1 MYTARQHPEADA
13 GGISAPVSPVRHHNK
28 EITAAMPTLASPF
41 SHGRSRSW
49 ASGTLLALLALLFGS
64 WLLPSVA
71 SARSV
76 SFASM
81 FSPVSRLGEG
91 TSYTTELTLSGSEYH
106 GHVDPLTGL
115 TVHLPAGVGV
125 SSAGFPTC
133 SKFTLEQFTPAGCP
147 AGSLAGPVG
156 SLKLVLY
163 FGTEAIEEEATV
175 QAVFGPAGVLYFFVE
190 GGPPVQIE
198 IIMEGHYVSDSSP
211 YGQDLVLTVPTIE
224 TVPGAPDASITALTL
239 NVGAS
244 REESGVVFN
253 SVSVPSTCP
262 SGKFA
267 WAGDAAFN
275 GEASEPIG
283 ATETACPAAGSRQAT
298 TTTLSVSNATPL
310 RGETVTYT
318 ATVTPNSSG
327 GPALSG
333 GVTFFDNGS
342 PIAGCSA
349 RPLTQAGVSATA
361 TCQTSYAAY
370 GAHTVGATY
379 GGDSNYLGSDSGT
392 ENVVLTAEAEEAHK
406 HQEEAANKPPASSG
420 TTGSSTPSGSGSNT
434 PVVTISS
441 AQIAASLARQL
452 VPSGKAAKIAALLK
466 AGGLTM
472 SFTALEAG
480 RLSLQWY
487 ELQSGA
493 KIAKKAKPVL
503 VASGQVSFSGAGVEK
518 VKVRLT
524 AAGKKLLRHGKTVKV
539 EAKGVFVSVAGMVVT
554 ASRSVLVKR

>member
-1 MYTARQHPEADA
+1 MPALR
-13 GGISAPVSPVRHHNK
+13 RHRFK
-28 EITAAMPTLASPF
+28 SYAV
-41 SHGRSRSW
+41 
-49 ASGTLLALLALLFGS
+49 LALLASCLGG
-64 WLLPSVA
+64 LLPSVA
-71 SARSV
+71 SAARSV

-81 FSPVSRLGEG
+81 FSPISRLGEG

-115 TVHLPAGVGV
+115 TVHLPAGVGL
-125 SSAGFPTC
+125 SDAGFPTC
-133 SKFTLEQFTPAGCP
+133 SKFTIEQFTPAGCP

-163 FGTEAIEEEATV
+163 FGTEAIEEDATV

-239 NVGAS
+239 NVGAT

-298 TTTLSVSNATPL
+298 TTTLTVSNAAPL

-318 ATVTPNSSG
+318 ATVIPNTSG

-333 GVTFFDNGS
+333 GVTFFDGSS

-349 RPLTQAGVSATA
+349 RPLTQAGVSAMA
-361 TCQTSYAAY
+361 TCQASYAAY
-370 GAHTVGATY
+370 GAHTIGATY

-392 ENVVLTAEAEEAHK
+392 ENVVLSAGTEEAHK
-406 HQEEAANKPPASSG
+406 VHEEEVTNKPPATSG
-420 TTGSSTPSGSGSNT
+420 TTGSSTPSGSGNGT
-434 PVVTISS
+434 PVATISS
-441 AQIAASLARQL
+441 AQIAALLGRQL
-452 VPSGKAAKIAALLK
+452 VPSGKAAKIGALLR

-480 RLSLQWY
+480 TLSVQWY
-487 ELQSGA
+487 ELPSGA
-493 KIAKKAKPVL
+493 KVAKKVKAKPVL
-503 VASGQVSFSGAGVEK
+503 VASGQASFAGAGTSK
-518 VKVRLT
+518 IKVRLT
-524 AAGKKLLRHGKTVKV
+524 AAGKKLLKDAKRVKL
-539 EAKGVFVSVAGMVVT
+539 EAKGVFVPTAGAVVT
-554 ASRSVLVKR
+554 ANRSAVVKR